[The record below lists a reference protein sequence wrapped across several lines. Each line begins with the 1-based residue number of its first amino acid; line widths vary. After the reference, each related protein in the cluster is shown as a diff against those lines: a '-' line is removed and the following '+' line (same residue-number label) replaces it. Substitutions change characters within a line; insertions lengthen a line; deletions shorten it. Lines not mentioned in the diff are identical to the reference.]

1 MVPFLFLMVGS
12 CVSIPRRL
20 RELSKLFARRE
31 GFRSIPRAFLWIVEL
46 CVCVLVCGGQVRDSF
61 LASGVGGC
69 LMWPCVKCW
78 GVPEVTCADSGW

>member
-1 MVPFLFLMVGS
+1 MVPFLFLIVGS

-46 CVCVLVCGGQVRDSF
+46 CVCVCV
-61 LASGVGGC
+61 GV
-69 LMWPCVKCW
+69 
-78 GVPEVTCADSGW
+78 